1 MEIDWDE
8 VNSIIQKWSGK
19 WAFMKKPTEMP
30 FEDFAKISFLIDEI
44 NSFPDNQKSVVE
56 SGALFRKHL
65 NEKYDKLSPKSIYW
79 LVDRFCF
86 LNR

>member
-1 MEIDWDE
+1 MSGVFNEIDWDE
-8 VNSIIQKWSGK
+8 VNVIIQKSRGK
-19 WAFMKKPTEMP
+19 SSEMSP
-30 FEDFAKISFLIDEI
+30 ENFTKISFLIDEI
-44 NSFPDNQKSVVE
+44 ESFPDNQKSVVE